1 MSISIRV
8 DYYFIVNLYWV
19 GDSFSMS
26 QQITDNR
33 QSNGNGNYEHIAL
46 QNQESLKQEAK
57 EISRDDSSI
66 KLISHYDKE
75 LFEYY
80 LNLSEDEILVSSP
93 TEKTSEESPPFLVVG
108 LGRCGCHVTAELAE
122 IIASNSASA
131 NEIAQKDREKGRK
144 MLDLFRSGTSA
155 PVLKFEPLMLVG
167 DIDETA
173 FQDVDGL
180 LKKGGVPEEITKRLL
195 KLNYNPL
202 AEGGVGHV
210 PLFAEFIT
218 RGLLLLPTQTSQ
230 STDPS
235 WIPARNFLTNNFFG
249 DHQTSRLVFYIFST
263 GGGSGSGS
271 ASAMIKAQR
280 YAMSV
285 SDKPKPQIYFTGVA
299 VMPENVIQ
307 NRRHLINTGRNI
319 IQYLADL
326 NIVLEGEVSYTSAP
340 VFNSSAEV
348 HIGHKKTKMMPWD
361 GLALIS
367 NDIMS
372 AIGNETIVPQ
382 EVVESNTNQY
392 IAQQIFNLAAAQ
404 FSAATFEKDD
414 TVEITKENYQ
424 AIRLDP
430 QDLKNGLV
438 GPYGICF
445 SAATANQI
453 LDKTGCGLDR
463 MFLNAIGLPKYHQNE
478 KNEEEISLIEGIS
491 VAPTKKVVY
500 GTLIQEIRQKLE
512 SKPDKRLEKQD
523 FAKLRE
529 IPVFQ
534 KCPRLVF
541 VFTAPQESVIPSTVK
556 ERISSLLYWLFPSL
570 EQVRG
575 AIVRGTTAH
584 YTLSIYIE
592 TSVVLSPDIQ
602 SAVKNYLKLCWQHR
616 RTPPTEFSAKYRK
629 FIEQVPPILDTDVIE
644 WLGETENYGVNIPSF
659 SVLKDELNQRW
670 LNYLERNH
678 QSTSDTDVNGLTN
691 YNVDHAYIK
700 GSEVA
705 AALRFINYANHFEL
719 PDMIID

>member
-1 MSISIRV
+1 
-8 DYYFIVNLYWV
+8 
-19 GDSFSMS
+19 MS
-26 QQITDNR
+26 QQIKEPYQN
-33 QSNGNGNYEHIAL
+33 NGNQHNIAV
-46 QNQESLKQEAK
+46 QERSSFQPPNTG
-57 EISRDDSSI
+57 ISTENTSR
-66 KLISHYDKE
+66 KLISYYGKQ

-80 LNLSEDEILVSSP
+80 LNLTAEEIEVLSEIDNTP
-93 TEKTSEESPPFLVVG
+93 QESPPFLVVG

-122 IIASNSASA
+122 IIASNSARVDESMH
-131 NEIAQKDREKGRK
+131 KDRDKGKK
-144 MLDLFRSGTSA
+144 MLDLFRSGKSA
-155 PVLKFEPLMLVG
+155 PVLKFEPQMLVG

-195 KLNYNPL
+195 RLNYNPL

-218 RGLLLLPTQTSQ
+218 RGLLLLPTQPEET
-230 STDPS
+230 TDSS
-235 WIPARNFLTNNFFG
+235 WIPARNFLTSNFFS
-249 DHQTSRLVFYIFST
+249 DRQTSRLVFYIFST

-271 ASAMIKAQR
+271 AAAMMKAQR

-285 SDKPKPQIYFTGVA
+285 SQKPKPQIYFTGVA
-299 VMPENVIQ
+299 VMPENIIQ

-326 NIVLEGEVSYTSAP
+326 NIVLDDPACYTSAP

-348 HIGHKKTKMMPWD
+348 RVNNKTTKMMPWD

-367 NDIMS
+367 NDVMS
-372 AIGNETIVPQ
+372 AIGNESIVPQ

-392 IAQQIFNLAAAQ
+392 IAQQMFNLAAAQ
-404 FSAATFEKDD
+404 FSAATFEKDE
-414 TVEITKENYQ
+414 TVETTKENYQ

-453 LDKTGCGLDR
+453 LDKTGAGLDK

-478 KNEEEISLIEGIS
+478 KNDEEMSLIEGIS
-491 VAPTKKVVY
+491 VAPTKKAAY
-500 GTLIQEIRQKLE
+500 ATLLQEITQKLE

-523 FAKLRE
+523 FTKLRD

-556 ERISSLLYWLFPSL
+556 ERISTLLYWLFPSL

-592 TSVVLSPDIQ
+592 TSVILSPDIQ
-602 SAVKNYLKLCWQHR
+602 SAIKNYLKLCWEQR
-616 RTPPTEFSAKYRK
+616 RSPSEEFSNKYRQ
-629 FIEQVPPILDTDVIE
+629 FIEQTPPINDAEVAE
-644 WLGETENYGVNIPSF
+644 WLGETEDYGVNIPSF
-659 SVLKDELNQRW
+659 GVLKDELNQRW
-670 LNYLERNH
+670 QNYLEKNH
-678 QSTSDTDVNGLTN
+678 HSATEQDTNGLAD

-700 GSEVA
+700 AAEVA
-705 AALRFINYANHFEL
+705 SALRFINYANHFEL
-719 PDMIID
+719 PDMILD

>member
-1 MSISIRV
+1 M
-8 DYYFIVNLYWV
+8 
-19 GDSFSMS
+19 G
-26 QQITDNR
+26 QQIIDNR
-33 QSNGNGNYEHIAL
+33 QSNGNGNYEHTAL
-46 QNQESLKQEAK
+46 QDQDSLRKAIK
-57 EISRDDSSI
+57 EVSPDDSAI

-80 LNLSEDEILVSSP
+80 LNLSEDKIPVTSE
-93 TEKTSEESPPFLVVG
+93 TEKTSEESPPFLVIG

-131 NEIAQKDREKGRK
+131 NEIAQKEREKGRK
-144 MLDLFRSGTSA
+144 MLDLFRSGKSA

-180 LKKGGVPEEITKRLL
+180 LKKGGVPEEITKKRLL

-218 RGLLLLPTQTSQ
+218 RGLLLLPTQTEKS
-230 STDPS
+230 SDPS
-235 WIPARNFLTNNFFG
+235 WIPTRNFLTNNFFS
-249 DHQTSRLVFYIFST
+249 DRQTSRLVFYIFST

-271 ASAMIKAQR
+271 SSAMMKAQR

-326 NIVLEGEVSYTSAP
+326 NIVLEGETSYTSAP

-348 HIGHKKTKMMPWD
+348 HVGQKKTKMMPWD

-367 NDIMS
+367 NDVMS
-372 AIGNETIVPQ
+372 AIGNETIVAQ

-404 FSAATFEKDD
+404 FSAATFEKDE
-414 TVEITKENYQ
+414 TVEMTKENYQ

-478 KNEEEISLIEGIS
+478 KNEEEMSLIEGIS
-491 VAPTKKVVY
+491 VAPTKKAAY
-500 GTLIQEIRQKLE
+500 ANLIQEIRQKLE
-512 SKPDKRLEKQD
+512 SKPGKRLEKQD
-523 FAKLRE
+523 FVKLRE

-541 VFTAPQESVIPSTVK
+541 VFTAPQDSVIPSTVK

-575 AIVRGTTAH
+575 AIVRGITTH

-602 SAVKNYLKLCWQHR
+602 SAVKNYLKLCWEQR
-616 RTPPTEFSAKYRK
+616 RTPSAEFSKKYHE
-629 FIEQVPPILDTDVIE
+629 FIEQVPPILDADVIN
-644 WLGETENYGVNIPSF
+644 WLGETEDYGVNIPSF
-659 SVLKDELNQRW
+659 NVLKDELNQRW
-670 LNYLERNH
+670 LDYLKKNH
-678 QSTSDTDVNGLTN
+678 QSTSDSDVNGLTN

-700 GSEVA
+700 GLEVA

-719 PDMIID
+719 PDMIVD

>member
-1 MSISIRV
+1 
-8 DYYFIVNLYWV
+8 
-19 GDSFSMS
+19 MS
-26 QQITDNR
+26 QLTQNNH
-33 QSNGNGNYEHIAL
+33 QNNGNYQNIATK
-46 QNQESLKQEAK
+46 QQKPVTIQKQEIIRESTDK
-57 EISRDDSSI
+57 
-66 KLISHYDKE
+66 KLISYYRKE

-80 LNLSEDEILVSSP
+80 LNLTEAEIESTSEP
-93 TEKTSEESPPFLVVG
+93 EKTTEESPPFLVVG

-122 IIASNSASA
+122 IIASNSANA
-131 NEIAQKDREKGRK
+131 DEMLQKDRERGRK
-144 MLDLFRSGTSA
+144 MLNLFRSGKSA

-180 LKKGGVPEEITKRLL
+180 LKKGGVPEEITKKLL
-195 KLNYNPL
+195 RLNYNPL

-218 RGLLLLPTQTSQ
+218 RGLLLLPAKTPETI
-230 STDPS
+230 DKA
-235 WIPARNFLTNNFFG
+235 WIPARNFLTNNFFS
-249 DHQTSRLVFYIFST
+249 DRKTSRLVFYIFST

-271 ASAMIKAQR
+271 AAAMMKAQR

-299 VMPENVIQ
+299 VMPENIIQ

-326 NIVLEGEVSYTSAP
+326 NIVLEGEASYTSAP

-348 HIGHKKTKMMPWD
+348 QVGNKRTKMMPWD

-367 NDIMS
+367 NDVMS
-372 AIGNETIVPQ
+372 AMGNEAIVPQ

-392 IAQQIFNLAAAQ
+392 IAQQMFNLAAAQ
-404 FSAATFEKDD
+404 FSAATFEKDE

-453 LDKTGCGLDR
+453 LDKTGFGLDQ
-463 MFLNAIGLPKYHQNE
+463 MFLNAINLPRYHQNE

-491 VAPTKKVVY
+491 VAPTKKDQY
-500 GTLIQEIRQKLE
+500 YDLMKEIRHKLE
-512 SKPDKRLEKQD
+512 NKPEKRLDKAD

-592 TSVVLSPDIQ
+592 TSIVLSPDIQ
-602 SAVKNYLKLCWQHR
+602 SAIKNYLKLCWQQR
-616 RTPPTEFSAKYRK
+616 RASSTEFSSKYLE
-629 FIEQVPPILDTDVIE
+629 FIEQTPPIEDADVRE
-644 WLGETENYGVNIPSF
+644 WLGDTEEYGVNIPSF
-659 SVLKDELNQRW
+659 NVLKDELNQRW
-670 LNYLERNH
+670 INYLEKNH
-678 QSTSDTDVNGLTN
+678 QSPEHNADGLTN

-700 GSEVA
+700 ASEVA

-719 PDMIID
+719 PDMILD

>member
-1 MSISIRV
+1 MA
-8 DYYFIVNLYWV
+8 
-19 GDSFSMS
+19 
-26 QQITDNR
+26 QK
-33 QSNGNGNYEHIAL
+33 IAL
-46 QNQESLKQEAK
+46 KAHDNPTPEIKEVSSDESA
-57 EISRDDSSI
+57 I
-66 KLISHYDKE
+66 KLISHYDKK

-80 LNLSEDEILVSSP
+80 LNLEEDELP
-93 TEKTSEESPPFLVVG
+93 TTTESDKTPEESPPFLVVG

-122 IIASNSASA
+122 IIASNSANA
-131 NEIAQKDREKGRK
+131 EEIAQKDREKGMK
-144 MLDLFRSGTSA
+144 MLDLFRSGKSS

-218 RGLLLLPTQTSQ
+218 RGLLLLPTQTETT
-230 STDPS
+230 TDSS
-235 WIPARNFLTNNFFG
+235 WIPARNFLTNEFFS
-249 DHQTSRLVFYIFST
+249 DRQTSRLVFYIFST

-271 ASAMIKAQR
+271 ASAMMKAQR

-326 NIVLEGEVSYTSAP
+326 NIVLEGEASYTSAP

-367 NDIMS
+367 NDVMS
-372 AIGNETIVPQ
+372 AIGNDTIVPQ

-392 IAQQIFNLAAAQ
+392 IAQQMFNLAAAQ
-404 FSAATFEKDD
+404 FSAATFEKDE

-453 LDKTGCGLDR
+453 LDKTGYGLDR

-478 KNEEEISLIEGIS
+478 KNEEEMSLIEGIS
-491 VAPTKKVVY
+491 VAPTKKAAY
-500 GTLIQEIRQKLE
+500 GTLMQEIRQKLE

-602 SAVKNYLKLCWQHR
+602 SAVKNYLKLCWQQR
-616 RTPPTEFSAKYRK
+616 RTPSAEFSEKYRE
-629 FIEQVPPILDTDVIE
+629 FIEQVPPILDADVIE
-644 WLGETENYGVNIPSF
+644 WLGETEDYGVNIPSF

-670 LNYLERNH
+670 LDYLEKNH
-678 QSTSDTDVNGLTN
+678 QSKSDSAVNGLNN

-700 GSEVA
+700 GSEIA

>member
-1 MSISIRV
+1 MSETIKQ
-8 DYYFIVNLYWV
+8 NH
-19 GDSFSMS
+19 
-26 QQITDNR
+26 Q
-33 QSNGNGNYEHIAL
+33 GNGNLGTLEI
-46 QNQESLKQEAK
+46 QNKTTLWQDKPGLASENAT
-57 EISRDDSSI
+57 R
-66 KLISHYDKE
+66 KLISHYNKQ

-80 LNLSEDEILVSSP
+80 LNLNNTDLELDPELESNPD
-93 TEKTSEESPPFLVVG
+93 ESPPFLVVG

-122 IIASNSASA
+122 IIASNSARSDE
-131 NEIAQKDREKGRK
+131 NSHKEREKGRK
-144 MLDLFRSGTSA
+144 MLDLFRSGKSA
-155 PVLKFEPLMLVG
+155 PVLKFEPVLLIG

-180 LKKGGVPEEITKRLL
+180 LKKGGVPEEIVKKLL
-195 KLNYNPL
+195 RLNYNPL

-218 RGLLLLPTQTSQ
+218 RGMLLLPTQQEQT
-230 STDPS
+230 TDSS
-235 WIPARNFLTNNFFG
+235 WIPARNFLTNNFFN
-249 DHQTSRLVFYIFST
+249 DRRTSRLVFYIFST

-271 ASAMIKAQR
+271 AAAMMKAQR

-299 VMPENVIQ
+299 VMPENIIQ

-326 NIVLEGEVSYTSAP
+326 NISLTDEACYTSAP
-340 VFNSSAEV
+340 VFNASAEV
-348 HIGHKKTKMMPWD
+348 HVGNKKTKMMPWD

-367 NDIMS
+367 NDVMS

-392 IAQQIFNLAAAQ
+392 IAQQMFNLAAAQ
-404 FSAATFEKDD
+404 FSAATFEKDE

-445 SAATANQI
+445 GAATANQI
-453 LDKTGCGLDR
+453 LDKTGLGLDK
-463 MFLNAIGLPKYHQNE
+463 MFLRAIGLPKYYQSE
-478 KNEEEISLIEGIS
+478 KNDEELGLIEGIS
-491 VAPTKKVVY
+491 VAPAKKAQY
-500 GTLIQEIRQKLE
+500 AALLQEIIQKLE
-512 SKPDKRLEKQD
+512 TKTEKRLERHD
-523 FAKLRE
+523 FEKLRD

-592 TSVVLSPDIQ
+592 TSIILSPDIQ
-602 SAVKNYLKLCWQHR
+602 SAVKNYLKLCWQQR
-616 RTPPTEFSAKYRK
+616 RTSSEEFSTKFRG
-629 FIEQVPPILDTDVIE
+629 FIEQQPPISDAEITE
-644 WLGETENYGVNIPSF
+644 WLGETEDYGVNIPSF
-659 SVLKDELNQRW
+659 GVLKDELNQRW
-670 LNYLERNH
+670 QNYLEKNH
-678 QSTSDTDVNGLTN
+678 HSTDNSDLNALSN
-691 YNVDHAYIK
+691 YNVDCAYLK
-700 GSEVA
+700 ASEVA
-705 AALRFINYANHFEL
+705 AALRFMNYANHFEL

>member
-1 MSISIRV
+1 M
-8 DYYFIVNLYWV
+8 N
-19 GDSFSMS
+19 
-26 QQITDNR
+26 QQVKEPH
-33 QSNGNGNYEHIAL
+33 QSNGN
-46 QNQESLKQEAK
+46 QNQIVIQSPNNLWQKPT
-57 EISRDDSSI
+57 DSSSDDQSR
-66 KLISHYDKE
+66 KLISYYNKP

-80 LNLSEDEILVSSP
+80 LNFSEEEIDALPELEHS
-93 TEKTSEESPPFLVVG
+93 TTESPPFLVVG

-122 IIASNSASA
+122 IIASNSARSD
-131 NEIAQKDREKGRK
+131 EIAQKEREKGRK
-144 MLDLFRSGTSA
+144 MLDLFRSGKSA
-155 PVLKFEPLMLVG
+155 PVLKFEPIMLVG

-180 LKKGGVPEEITKRLL
+180 LKKGGVPEEIAKKLL
-195 KLNYNPL
+195 RLNYNPL

-218 RGLLLLPTQTSQ
+218 RGMLLLPTQTEQADDS
-230 STDPS
+230 S
-235 WIPARNFLTNNFFG
+235 WLPARNFLTNNFFS
-249 DHQTSRLVFYIFST
+249 DRKTSRLVFYIFST

-271 ASAMIKAQR
+271 AAAMMKAQR

-299 VMPENVIQ
+299 VMPENIIQ

-326 NIVLEGEVSYTSAP
+326 NIVLDDETFYTKAP

-348 HIGHKKTKMMPWD
+348 QVGKKTTKMMPWD

-367 NDIMS
+367 NDVMS
-372 AIGNETIVPQ
+372 AIGNEEIVPQ
-382 EVVESNTNQY
+382 EIVESNTNQY
-392 IAQQIFNLAAAQ
+392 IAQQMFNLAAAQ
-404 FSAATFEKDD
+404 FSAATFDKDE
-414 TVEITKENYQ
+414 TVNITKENYQ

-445 SAATANQI
+445 SAATTNQI
-453 LDKTGCGLDR
+453 LDKTGSGLDK
-463 MFLNAIGLPKYHQNE
+463 MFLRAIALPKYHQSE
-478 KNEEEISLIEGIS
+478 RNEEELSLIEGIS
-491 VAPTKKVVY
+491 VAPTKKAEY
-500 GTLIQEIRQKLE
+500 ANLLREITEKLAG
-512 SKPDKRLEKQD
+512 KPEKRLDKQD
-523 FAKLRE
+523 FARLRE

-592 TSVVLSPDIQ
+592 TSVILCPDIQ
-602 SAVKNYLKLCWQHR
+602 SAIKNYLKLCWEQR
-616 RTPPTEFSAKYRK
+616 RSSSEEFSAKYREL
-629 FIEQVPPILDTDVIE
+629 IEQQPPISDQEVID
-644 WLGETENYGVNIPSF
+644 WLGETEDYGVNIPSF
-659 SVLKDELNQRW
+659 AVLKDELNQRW
-670 LNYLERNH
+670 LNYLEKNYPFVTE
-678 QSTSDTDVNGLTN
+678 QKEFQELTN
-691 YNVDHAYIK
+691 YDVDHAYLK
-700 GSEVA
+700 ASEVA

>member
-1 MSISIRV
+1 MSK
-8 DYYFIVNLYWV
+8 
-19 GDSFSMS
+19 
-26 QQITDNR
+26 QIQESN
-33 QSNGNGNYEHIAL
+33 NGNGNYYNVAVQERNSAC
-46 QNQESLKQEAK
+46 NQKTETLNE
-57 EISRDDSSI
+57 ESSI
-66 KLISHYDKE
+66 KLISHYGKQ
-75 LFEYY
+75 LFAYY
-80 LNLSEDEILVSSP
+80 LDSMETEADILSE
-93 TEKTSEESPPFLVVG
+93 TELSQKESPPFLVVG

-131 NEIAQKDREKGRK
+131 EEIAQKEQEKSRK
-144 MLDLFRSGTSA
+144 MLNLFRSSKSS
-155 PVLKFEPLMLVG
+155 PVLKFEPIMLVG

-180 LKKGGVPEEITKRLL
+180 LKKGGVPEEISKKLI

-218 RGLLLLPTQTSQ
+218 KGLLLLPDKQ
-230 STDPS
+230 SEIIDSS
-235 WIPARNFLTNNFFG
+235 WLPARKFLTNSFFC
-249 DHQTSRLVFYIFST
+249 DRNTSRLVFYIFST

-271 ASAMIKAQR
+271 AAAMMKAQR

-285 SDKPKPQIYFTGVA
+285 AEKPKPQIYFTGVA
-299 VMPENVIQ
+299 VMPENIIQ

-326 NIVLEGEVSYTSAP
+326 NIVLDDEACYTSAP
-340 VFNSSAEV
+340 VFNASAEV
-348 HIGHKKTKMMPWD
+348 QVGKKQMKMMPWD

-367 NDIMS
+367 NDVMS

-392 IAQQIFNLAAAQ
+392 IAQQMFNLAAAQ
-404 FSAATFEKDD
+404 FSAATYEKDE

-445 SAATANQI
+445 SAATSNQI
-453 LDKTGCGLDR
+453 LDKTGYGLDK

-478 KNEEEISLIEGIS
+478 KNEEEMSLIEGIS
-491 VAPTKKVVY
+491 VAPTKKEVY
-500 GTLIQEIRQKLE
+500 SALMKEITDKLE
-512 SKPDKRLEKQD
+512 SKSDKRLDKQD

-592 TSVVLSPDIQ
+592 TSIILSPDIQ
-602 SAVKNYLKLCWQHR
+602 SAIKNYLKLCWEQR
-616 RTPPTEFSAKYRK
+616 RASSEDFSAKYREL
-629 FIEQVPPILDTDVIE
+629 IEQVPPISDAEVTE
-644 WLGETENYGVNIPSF
+644 WLGEYEDYGVNIPSF

-670 LNYLERNH
+670 HDYLDKNNHAPSTPNSNDLN
-678 QSTSDTDVNGLTN
+678 T
-691 YNVDHAYIK
+691 YNVEHSYLKA
-700 GSEVA
+700 SEVA

-719 PDMIID
+719 PDMILD

>member
-1 MSISIRV
+1 
-8 DYYFIVNLYWV
+8 
-19 GDSFSMS
+19 MS
-26 QQITDNR
+26 QPTTDVN
-33 QSNGNGNYEHIAL
+33 QFNGNGNYEQHIAL
-46 QNQESLKQEAK
+46 RDRDSLSSEIKEVSSDEST
-57 EISRDDSSI
+57 I

-80 LNLSEDEILVSSP
+80 LNLEEDEISTTP
-93 TEKTSEESPPFLVVG
+93 ETEKTSTESPPFLVVG

-131 NEIAQKDREKGRK
+131 DEIAQKDREKGMK
-144 MLDLFRSGTSA
+144 MLDLFRSGKSA

-180 LKKGGVPEEITKRLL
+180 LKKGGVPEEISKRLL

-218 RGLLLLPTQTSQ
+218 RGLLLLPTQSEKTSD
-230 STDPS
+230 SS
-235 WIPARNFLTNNFFG
+235 WIPARNFLTNKFFS
-249 DHQTSRLVFYIFST
+249 DRQTSRLVFYIFST
-263 GGGSGSGS
+263 GGSSGSGSGS
-271 ASAMIKAQR
+271 EMMKAQR

-326 NIVLEGEVSYTSAP
+326 NIVLEGETSYTSAP

-348 HIGHKKTKMMPWD
+348 HVGRKKTKMMPWD

-367 NDIMS
+367 NDVMS

-392 IAQQIFNLAAAQ
+392 IAQQMFNLAAAQ
-404 FSAATFEKDD
+404 FSAATFEKDE

-453 LDKTGCGLDR
+453 LDKTGSGLDR

-478 KNEEEISLIEGIS
+478 KNEEEMSLIEGIS
-491 VAPTKKVVY
+491 VAPTKKAVY
-500 GTLIQEIRQKLE
+500 GNLMQEIRQKLE

-592 TSVVLSPDIQ
+592 TSVILSPDIQ
-602 SAVKNYLKLCWQHR
+602 SAVKNYLKLCWEQR
-616 RTPPTEFSAKYRK
+616 RTPSADYSAKYRE
-629 FIEQVPPILDTDVIE
+629 FIEQVPPILDADVIE
-644 WLGETENYGVNIPSF
+644 WLGET
-659 SVLKDELNQRW
+659 
-670 LNYLERNH
+670 
-678 QSTSDTDVNGLTN
+678 
-691 YNVDHAYIK
+691 
-700 GSEVA
+700 
-705 AALRFINYANHFEL
+705 
-719 PDMIID
+719 

>member
-1 MSISIRV
+1 MSK
-8 DYYFIVNLYWV
+8 
-19 GDSFSMS
+19 
-26 QQITDNR
+26 QIHETH
-33 QSNGNGNYEHIAL
+33 QSNGSYHNIGL
-46 QNQESLKQEAK
+46 QDPSPLWNRNSETSTEQST
-57 EISRDDSSI
+57 I
-66 KLISHYDKE
+66 KLISHYNKQ

-80 LNLSEDEILVSSP
+80 LNLTEAETEILLE
-93 TEKTSEESPPFLVVG
+93 TEKTTAESPPFLVVG

-131 NEIAQKDREKGRK
+131 DEMVQKDREKGMK
-144 MLDLFRSGTSA
+144 MLDLFRSGKSA

-180 LKKGGVPEEITKRLL
+180 LKKGGVPEEISKRLL
-195 KLNYNPL
+195 RLNYNPL

-218 RGLLLLPTQTSQ
+218 RGLLLLPTQKAETNDS
-230 STDPS
+230 S

-249 DHQTSRLVFYIFST
+249 DRQPPRLVFYIFST

-271 ASAMIKAQR
+271 AAAMMKAQR

-285 SDKPKPQIYFTGVA
+285 SQKPKPQIYFTGVA
-299 VMPENVIQ
+299 VMPENIIQ

-326 NIVLEGEVSYTSAP
+326 NIVLENETTYTCAP

-348 HIGHKKTKMMPWD
+348 QVGNKCTKMMPWD

-367 NDIMS
+367 NDVMS
-372 AIGNETIVPQ
+372 AISNESIVPQ

-392 IAQQIFNLAAAQ
+392 IAQQMFNLAAAQ
-404 FSAATFEKDD
+404 FSAATFEKDE

-453 LDKTGCGLDR
+453 LDKTGYGLDK

-478 KNEEEISLIEGIS
+478 KNEEEMSLIEGIS
-491 VAPTKKVVY
+491 VAPTKKAVY
-500 GTLIQEIRQKLE
+500 SALIKEITDKLE
-512 SKPDKRLEKQD
+512 SKSDKRLDRQD

-556 ERISSLLYWLFPSL
+556 ERISQLLYWLFPSL

-592 TSVVLSPDIQ
+592 TSVILSPDIQ
-602 SAVKNYLKLCWQHR
+602 SAIKNYLKLCWQQR
-616 RTPPTEFSAKYRK
+616 RTSSAEFSTKYRK
-629 FIEQVPPILDTDVIE
+629 FIEQQPPISDAEVTE
-644 WLGETENYGVNIPSF
+644 WLGETEDYGVNIPSF
-659 SVLKDELNQRW
+659 SVLRDELNQRW
-670 LNYLERNH
+670 QNYLERNH
-678 QSTSDTDVNGLTN
+678 HSASEQDINGLSN

-700 GSEVA
+700 ALEVA

-719 PDMIID
+719 PDMILD

>member
-1 MSISIRV
+1 MSHS
-8 DYYFIVNLYWV
+8 
-19 GDSFSMS
+19 
-26 QQITDNR
+26 TH
-33 QSNGNGNYEHIAL
+33 NGNGKLQEVLVPQTSPIAPPSPATKSTKP
-46 QNQESLKQEAK
+46 QH
-57 EISRDDSSI
+57 
-66 KLISHYDKE
+66 KLISYYDKE

-80 LNLSEDEILVSSP
+80 LNLQETETPTQSGTETSS
-93 TEKTSEESPPFLVVG
+93 ESPPFLVVG

-122 IIASNSASA
+122 IIASNAA
-131 NEIAQKDREKGRK
+131 NPEDLVQRDRDKGPN
-144 MLDLFRSGTSA
+144 MLNLFRSGKSS

-180 LKKGGVPEEITKRLL
+180 LKKGGVPEEISQRLL
-195 KLNYNPL
+195 RLNYNPL

-218 RGLLLLPTQTSQ
+218 RGLLLLPTQDNAQ
-230 STDPS
+230 TDKA
-235 WIPARNFLTNNFFG
+235 WIPARNFLTDNFFS
-249 DHQTSRLVFYIFST
+249 DRQNSRLVFYIFST

-271 ASAMIKAQR
+271 AAAMMKAQR

-299 VMPENVIQ
+299 VMPENIIQ
-307 NRRHLINTGRNI
+307 NRRHLINTGRHI
-319 IQYLADL
+319 VQYLADL
-326 NIVLEGEVSYTSAP
+326 NILLEGEASYTAAP
-340 VFNSSAEV
+340 AFNSSAEL
-348 HIGHKKTKMMPWD
+348 HKGNLRTKMMPWD

-367 NDIMS
+367 NDVMS
-372 AIGNETIVPQ
+372 AIGNDAIVPQ

-392 IAQQIFNLAAAQ
+392 IAQQMFNLAAAQ
-404 FSAATFEKDD
+404 FSAATFEKDE

-445 SAATANQI
+445 SAATASQI
-453 LDKTGCGLDR
+453 LDRTGYGLDQ
-463 MFLNAIGLPKYHQNE
+463 MFVNAIDLPQYHRNE

-491 VAPTKKVVY
+491 VAPTKKHHY
-500 GTLIQEIRQKLE
+500 FDLLKELRQNLE
-512 SKPDKRLEKQD
+512 NKPDRQLEQQD

-529 IPVFQ
+529 LPVFQ

-541 VFTAPQESVIPSTVK
+541 VFTAPQDSIIPSTVK
-556 ERISSLLYWLFPSL
+556 ERLSTLLYWLFPSL

-592 TSVVLSPDIQ
+592 TSVILSPDIQ
-602 SAVKNYLKLCWQHR
+602 SAVKNYLKLCWQQR
-616 RTPPTEFSAKYRK
+616 RSSSEDFNTKYQQ
-629 FIEQVPPILDTDVIE
+629 FIQQVPPIDDADVRE
-644 WLGETENYGVNIPSF
+644 WLGETEEYGVNIPSYG
-659 SVLKDELNQRW
+659 VLKDELNQRW
-670 LNYLERNH
+670 LNYLDKNH
-678 QSTSDTDVNGLTN
+678 SISEENVANLAN

-700 GSEVA
+700 AAEVA
-705 AALRFINYANHFEL
+705 SALRFINYANHFEL
-719 PDMIID
+719 PDMIVD

>member
-1 MSISIRV
+1 
-8 DYYFIVNLYWV
+8 
-19 GDSFSMS
+19 MS
-26 QQITDNR
+26 QQFSETH
-33 QSNGNGNYEHIAL
+33 QSNGNQSNTAI
-46 QNQESLKQEAK
+46 QNRDVFGQQSED
-57 EISRDDSSI
+57 ISTKNSNN
-66 KLISHYDKE
+66 KLISHYRKK
-75 LFEYY
+75 LFEYH
-80 LNLSEDEILVSSP
+80 LNLDTSEVSVSSE
-93 TEKTSEESPPFLVVG
+93 TGKSSEESPPFLVVG

-122 IIASNSASA
+122 IIASYSARVDE
-131 NEIAQKDREKGRK
+131 NIHKDREKSKK
-144 MLDLFRSGTSA
+144 MLGLFRPGKSS
-155 PVLKFEPLMLVG
+155 PILKFEPQMLVG

-180 LKKGGVPEEITKRLL
+180 LKKGGVPEEISQRLL

-210 PLFAEFIT
+210 PMFAEFIT
-218 RGLLLLPTQTSQ
+218 RGLLLLPSQ
-230 STDPS
+230 KEQSIDLS
-235 WIPARNFLTNNFFG
+235 WMPARDFLTSSFFS
-249 DHQTSRLVFYIFST
+249 DRQTSRLVFYIFST

-271 ASAMIKAQR
+271 AAAMMKAQR

-285 SDKPKPQIYFTGVA
+285 SQKPKPQIYFTGVA
-299 VMPENVIQ
+299 VMPENIIQ

-326 NIVLEGEVSYTSAP
+326 NIMLNDETSYTSAP
-340 VFNSSAEV
+340 VFNASAEV
-348 HIGHKKTKMMPWD
+348 QVNNKTIKMMPWD

-367 NDIMS
+367 NDVMS
-372 AIGNETIVPQ
+372 AIGNEGIVPQ

-392 IAQQIFNLAAAQ
+392 IAQQMFNLAAAQ
-404 FSAATFEKDD
+404 FSAATFEKDE

-453 LDKTGCGLDR
+453 LDKTGFGLDK

-478 KNEEEISLIEGIS
+478 KNDEEMSLIEGIS
-491 VAPTKKVVY
+491 VAPTKKADY
-500 GTLIQEIRQKLE
+500 ATLIKEITQKLE
-512 SKPDKRLEKQD
+512 SRPDKQLGKQD
-523 FAKLRE
+523 FSKLRE

-592 TSVVLSPDIQ
+592 TSIVLCPDIQ
-602 SAVKNYLKLCWQHR
+602 SAVKNYLKLCWEQR
-616 RTPPTEFSAKYRK
+616 RTSSEDFSVKYRQ
-629 FIEQVPPILDTDVIE
+629 FIEQKPPIFDAEVTE
-644 WLGETENYGVNIPSF
+644 WLGEIEDYGVNIPSF
-659 SVLKDELNQRW
+659 GVLKDELNQRW
-670 LNYLERNH
+670 QNNLEKNY
-678 QSTSDTDVNGLTN
+678 QSGTDEINNLAN
-691 YNVDHAYIK
+691 YDVDHAYINS
-700 GSEVA
+700 SEVA
-705 AALRFINYANHFEL
+705 AALRYINYANHFEL
-719 PDMIID
+719 PDMILD

>member
-1 MSISIRV
+1 MSESIKQ
-8 DYYFIVNLYWV
+8 NH
-19 GDSFSMS
+19 
-26 QQITDNR
+26 QN
-33 QSNGNGNYEHIAL
+33 NGNLGTATI
-46 QNQESLKQEAK
+46 QNKTTLWKAK
-57 EISRDDSSI
+57 SEQPSEVATR
-66 KLISHYDKE
+66 KLISHYNKQ

-80 LNLSEDEILVSSP
+80 LNLNNNDVELAPELDSN
-93 TEKTSEESPPFLVVG
+93 SEESPPFLVVG

-122 IIASNSASA
+122 IIASNSARTDENGA
-131 NEIAQKDREKGRK
+131 KEREKGRK
-144 MLDLFRSGTSA
+144 MLDLFRSGKSA
-155 PVLKFEPLMLVG
+155 PVLKFEPVLLVG

-180 LKKGGVPEEITKRLL
+180 LKKGGVPEEIVKKLL
-195 KLNYNPL
+195 RLNYNPL

-218 RGLLLLPTQTSQ
+218 RGMLLLPTKQETNDS
-230 STDPS
+230 S
-235 WIPARNFLTNNFFG
+235 WMPARNFLTNNFFS
-249 DHQTSRLVFYIFST
+249 DRRTSRLVFYIFST

-271 ASAMIKAQR
+271 AAAMMKAQR

-299 VMPENVIQ
+299 VMPENIIQ

-326 NIVLEGEVSYTSAP
+326 NIALTDEACYTSAP
-340 VFNSSAEV
+340 VFNASAEV
-348 HIGHKKTKMMPWD
+348 HVGNKKTKMMPWD

-367 NDIMS
+367 NDVMS

-392 IAQQIFNLAAAQ
+392 IAQQMFNLAAAQ
-404 FSAATFEKDD
+404 FSAATFEKDE

-445 SAATANQI
+445 GAATANQI
-453 LDKTGCGLDR
+453 LDKTGLGLDK
-463 MFLNAIGLPKYHQNE
+463 MFLRAIGLPRYYPGE
-478 KNEEEISLIEGIS
+478 KNDEELGLIEGIS
-491 VAPTKKVVY
+491 VCPAKKAQYAV
-500 GTLIQEIRQKLE
+500 LLQDIAQKIE
-512 SKPDKRLEKQD
+512 SKPEKHLEKHD
-523 FAKLRE
+523 FERLRE
-529 IPVFQ
+529 LPVFQ

-592 TSVVLSPDIQ
+592 TSIILSPDIQ
-602 SAVKNYLKLCWQHR
+602 SAVKNYLKLCWQQR
-616 RTPPTEFSAKYRK
+616 RTSSEEFRAKFLSY
-629 FIEQVPPILDTDVIE
+629 IEQQPPISDAEIVE
-644 WLGETENYGVNIPSF
+644 WLGETEDYGVNIPSF
-659 SVLKDELNQRW
+659 GVLKDELNQRW
-670 LNYLERNH
+670 QNYLEKDRDSIESSALH
-678 QSTSDTDVNGLTN
+678 ELSN
-691 YNVDHAYIK
+691 YNVDCAYLK
-700 GSEVA
+700 ASEVA
-705 AALRFINYANHFEL
+705 AALRFMNYANHFEL
-719 PDMIID
+719 PDMIVD